1 MAGIS
6 LPLRRL
12 LGSRS
17 FLAQTAG
24 YAVAGLSMAGPW
36 LLTALHMQVLGRLE
50 LPGVSWKELQAFQSV
65 VLYVYCASM
74 LLTGLIQLVAARHVS
89 DRLFVRDRDAVSP
102 AYSSAALLSL
112 LVHGAAALVAVA
124 ILRPPP
130 ALALAEVALFG
141 SVGLVSSGMIYLGVL
156 RSFPLILAG
165 FAAGMATALAASQA
179 LAPTLGLAGLVF
191 GFAAGHGLIAAVFH
205 SRLRAEFPSRRPW
218 DFGLLRTAVR
228 HPALAVIGV
237 AAAGAIWVDK
247 MIFWSGPWS
256 LRSDAGLRIC
266 PLVDNGF
273 FLASF
278 TILPALVIL
287 FIRLEGSFHDKYALF
302 FGSLRGGADLPTIRR
317 SRAEVVA
324 SFDATIVRIAVLQGM
339 ATFGAIL
346 LAPQLLQ
353 TFRQDWISFYV
364 FRAACLGAY
373 LQTLALAILL
383 SSIHLALYRIAL
395 AVSLVNL
402 IAGAIGAWVTREAG
416 PEYLGMGTVA
426 AAGLSLLV
434 GYPWLRS
441 VLANLER
448 HTFMSQIGS

>member
-17 FLAQTAG
+17 ILAQTAG

-36 LLTALHMQVLGRLE
+36 LLTALHLEVLGPLD
-50 LPGVSWKELQAFQSV
+50 LPGVSWQELQAFQSI
-65 VLYVYCASM
+65 VLYVYGASM
-74 LLTGLIQLVAARHVS
+74 LLTGLFQLVAARYLS
-89 DRLFVRDRDAVSP
+89 DRLLVCDREAVAP
-102 AYSSAALLSL
+102 AYSAAALLSL
-112 LVHGAAALVAVA
+112 IVHAAAAAVAVA
-124 ILRPPP
+124 LLHPPP
-130 ALALAEVALFG
+130 ILAAAEIALFG
-141 SVGLVSSGMIYLGVL
+141 VVGLVSSGMIFLGVL
-156 RSFPLILAG
+156 RSFPLMLAA
-165 FAAGMATALAASQA
+165 FAAGMAVALAVSQA
-179 LAPTLGLAGLVF
+179 LAPPLGVAGLVF

-205 SRLRAEFPSRRPW
+205 SRLRAEFPSGRPW

-237 AAAGAIWVDK
+237 AAAGAIWIDK
-247 MIFWSGPWS
+247 MIFWGGPWS

-287 FIRLEGSFHDKYALF
+287 FIRLEGSFHDKYAHF
-302 FGSLRGGADLPTIRR
+302 FGSLRAGADLPTIRR

-324 SFDATIVRIAVLQGM
+324 SFDATIVRIAVLQGL
-339 ATFGAIL
+339 ATLGAIL

-353 TFRQDWISFYV
+353 AFRQDWISFYV
-364 FRAACLGAY
+364 FRTACLSAY
-373 LQTLALAILL
+373 LQMLSMAILL

-395 AVSLVNL
+395 AVALVQL
-402 IAGAIGAWVTREAG
+402 LAGAIGAWATREAG
-416 PEYLGMGTVA
+416 PEFLGIGSVA
-426 AAGLSLLV
+426 AGALSLLV

-441 VLANLER
+441 VLVNLER
-448 HTFMSQIGS
+448 HTFMSQLR